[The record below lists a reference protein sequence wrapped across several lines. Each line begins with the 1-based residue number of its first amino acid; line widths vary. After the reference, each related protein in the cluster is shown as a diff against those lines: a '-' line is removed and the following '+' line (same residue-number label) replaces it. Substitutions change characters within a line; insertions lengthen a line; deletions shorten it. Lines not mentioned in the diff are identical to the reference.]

1 MSVFGGWQ
9 PPTARQPHQSWNHIK
24 RDQGKTDAVDEQ
36 LEAAN
41 YQILSLVLLYIF
53 KIILLPSL
61 MKSIHVGL
69 KL

>member
-9 PPTARQPHQSWNHIK
+9 PTTARQPHQSWNYIK

-53 KIILLPSL
+53 
-61 MKSIHVGL
+61 
-69 KL
+69 